1 MKGSTSNKAPA
12 SLPHLTLESAAH
24 MVSVGEKE
32 VTSREAIAC
41 GIVVFS
47 NKAVLQSIRAHSVKK
62 GDVLSVARIAAIM
75 GAKRTADIVPLCHPG
90 LQITNVEIGLEAV
103 EEERGI
109 TDENEDTSYESP
121 EIPNVNADVL
131 NREKAIFLGRGVGK
145 HGGVRICAK
154 VACHGKTG
162 VEMEALTAVTA
173 GALTVLDMCKA
184 LDKGM
189 RIEGVQMVYKSGGR
203 SGTYLARDWGS
214 S

>member
-1 MKGSTSNKAPA
+1 
-12 SLPHLTLESAAH
+12 

-41 GIVVFS
+41 GRVVFS
-47 NKAVLQSIRAHSVKK
+47 TPGVLQAIRAHSIKK

-90 LQITNVEIGLEAV
+90 LQITNVEVDLEAV
-103 EEERGI
+103 EAATGTHSTGVEAFPHGFSQAQ
-109 TDENEDTSYESP
+109 DVNSDT
-121 EIPNVNADVL
+121 VNQA
-131 NREKAIFLGRGVGK
+131 KATFLKQGVGD

-184 LDKGM
+184 LDKGI

-203 SGTYLARDWGS
+203 SGTYLARDWAS